1 MVYSFV
7 YLSKLSS
14 TTWFHRCQTLTDT
27 LSLGKLHGVS
37 SPPPSA
43 VPETLSPGNSFYKP
57 NTAVVS
63 FLVASWWKIATP
75 LKEHYFVHYMS
86 NLPSKYWLQYIKKQV
101 TKNGLIG
108 ENPQQFYLIS
118 NTCKKDWPAILILQ
132 IVALYQVDKLV
143 PLVKTVSA
151 SKWAM

>member
-1 MVYSFV
+1 
-7 YLSKLSS
+7 
-14 TTWFHRCQTLTDT
+14 
-27 LSLGKLHGVS
+27 
-37 SPPPSA
+37 
-43 VPETLSPGNSFYKP
+43 
-57 NTAVVS
+57 
-63 FLVASWWKIATP
+63 
-75 LKEHYFVHYMS
+75 MS

-118 NTCKKDWPAILILQ
+118 NTFEKDWPAILILQ

-151 SKWAM
+151 SKWAT